1 MTKYKLPMITKQGA
15 HASGQNVRGLQPRC

>member
-1 MTKYKLPMITKQGA
+1 MSKYELPMIKKQGA